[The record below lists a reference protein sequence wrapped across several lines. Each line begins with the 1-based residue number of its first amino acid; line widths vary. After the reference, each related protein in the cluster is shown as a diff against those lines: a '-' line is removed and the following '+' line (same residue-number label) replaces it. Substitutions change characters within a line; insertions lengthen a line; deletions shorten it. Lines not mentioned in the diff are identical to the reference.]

1 MKLSSVGSNL
11 TLEDKPNDLGS
22 SGTETESISAG
33 QPLPAPGCGQTGSV
47 VDGVGGEEG
56 TSLTE
61 RADAFQR
68 RHRVVGFP
76 IGVIYKFV
84 EDQGPYLAA
93 LVAYYGF
100 LSLFPLLLLLTSVL
114 GFVLDGRPELQQRIL
129 DSTLSQFPVIGD
141 QLADPQGL
149 QGSVGAIIVG
159 GLVAVYGAL
168 GFAQAI
174 QNAIN
179 VTWSVPRNRRPN
191 PIRARLRSL
200 RLIAVAGI
208 AVVATT
214 VLSGAGS
221 NADAFGADLGRWRT
235 LVALGISILVNGVVF
250 VVMFRIFRPDGVRR
264 RDTVPGAI
272 VAASIWQ
279 LLQVFGAVFVGS
291 GVQGSNGTYGVFA
304 LVLGL
309 LAWIF
314 LAAVGIVIGSEI
326 NVVVVRRLYPRAL
339 LTPFTDNVDLTEAD
353 QRAYFEAVNSQQ
365 FKGFQSVTVR
375 YEDDGQQASARR
387 ARNESNEP
395 SDGFDR

>member
-1 MKLSSVGSNL
+1 MAH
-11 TLEDKPNDLGS
+11 EYDR
-22 SGTETESISAG
+22 E
-33 QPLPAPGCGQTGSV
+33 
-47 VDGVGGEEG
+47 GGG
-56 TSLTE
+56 TSPTQRL
-61 RADAFQR
+61 DAFQR
-68 RHRVVGFP
+68 RHPVVGFP

-93 LVAYYGF
+93 LITYYGF

-114 GFVLDGRPELQQRIL
+114 GFVLDGRPGLQEQIL

-179 VTWSVPRNRRPN
+179 VSWSVPRNRRPN

-208 AVVATT
+208 AVVVTT

-221 NADAFGADLGRWRT
+221 NAGAFGAELGRSST
-235 LVALGISILVNGVVF
+235 LVALGISIVVNGMVF
-250 VVMFRIFRPDGVRR
+250 VVMFRIFRPDGTRT

-272 VAASIWQ
+272 VAAVIWQ

-291 GVQGSNGTYGVFA
+291 GVQGSGATYGTFA

-309 LAWIF
+309 FAWTF
-314 LAAVGIVIGSEI
+314 LAAVGIVVGSEI
-326 NVVVVRRLYPRAL
+326 NVVRVRRLYPRAL

-353 QRAYFEAVNSQQ
+353 QRAYLEAVNSQQ

-387 ARNESNEP
+387 ARNEAGEQL
-395 SDGFDR
+395 DGSPDHP